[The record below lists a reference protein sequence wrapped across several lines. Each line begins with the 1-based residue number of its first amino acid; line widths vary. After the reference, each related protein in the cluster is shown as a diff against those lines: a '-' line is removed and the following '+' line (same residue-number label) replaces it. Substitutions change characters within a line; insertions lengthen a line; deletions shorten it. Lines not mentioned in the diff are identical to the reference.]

1 MKVVLALLFCFGNIL
16 AQVPSYVPTNGLI
29 GWWGFNGNAN
39 DGSGNGYN
47 GTVYGATLTTNRI
60 NTANSAYNFDGI
72 DDYIQTSLPYTV
84 FLNKKTL
91 TISAW
96 INLGSNTSFYGYSV
110 VSNLIPSNTQSLFIL
125 AGTETSTQ
133 HRKLC
138 FAYIADGGTMTP
150 YVSTGNAIQTN
161 VWKHIVVV
169 LDNGSLRYFI
179 DGALA
184 STHTVPT
191 NGISSEGV
199 SQNYRFGR
207 GNPTPGF
214 RQDFVGKIDDIG
226 IWNRALTQTE
236 IDNLS
241 QVDLPISAT
250 ASTVTNV
257 SCFDGNNGSV
267 TVSTPTGGTSPYT
280 YSWNTVPVQTTQTAT
295 GLKAGTYTVTV
306 TDSKGSQ
313 TTANATVTQPPV
325 ISNVVTSIV
334 SNISCFA
341 GSDGSVTV
349 STPTGGTP
357 PYTYSW
363 NTNPV
368 KTTQTAQNIAAGT
381 YTVTVT
387 DSKGCTK
394 TSNVSITQPPAI
406 TNVLASTLKNV
417 GCFGGSNGSVTVTTP
432 TGGTPPYTFVWNSTP
447 VQVTQTATNLPIGT
461 YTVTITDTKGCIVTS
476 STSITQPTQPLSNV
490 VAQTT
495 QNVKCHGTS
504 TGIITVSNPVGG
516 TPPYSYKWN
525 TSPEQRTQIATNVPT
540 GLYTV
545 TVTDSNGCT
554 ATSIATVTEPAKIT
568 NVQTSIIKNVQCFG
582 QSNGSAKVS
591 DPRGGT
597 PPYTYEWNSVPKQT
611 SQTATYL
618 RAGDYLVTVIDA
630 NGCTVQA
637 QATITQ
643 PNEIPAPTITG
654 EQNICLSSSPSTFT
668 VNQIP
673 GYSIEWEK
681 PRLGSIVSYK
691 LNAVSIIWNSS
702 GTDSVRVKIKDNV
715 SGCERDT
722 ILRVIILKSP
732 EPLITGDA
740 RACENQAP
748 KVYRVQKQSGRTY
761 TWSKPK
767 NGIIVGSTTSDSISV
782 QWVNSGS
789 DTLRMEERD
798 NATNCTKD
806 NSFIVSIAPLPDATI
821 SGSNQVRE
829 NEQGITYSVK
839 NESGLSYD
847 WTIVSGD
854 ATIAGKTGNSVT
866 LNAGRP
872 GSVKLNVKVTNQNG
886 CMSESELSITVKS
899 LTSIKETSSAPFTLY
914 PNPAGDHLYVKM
926 DAEITGDI
934 DIELYDVLGN
944 RHFKQT
950 YQLTEIIRIPVQ
962 SLSQGMYL
970 IKVKTSLDE
979 YMERF
984 VK

>member
-1 MKVVLALLFCFGNIL
+1 MKIALAFLFCFGNVL
-16 AQVPSYVPTNGLI
+16 AQVPSYVPTNGLV

-39 DGSGNGYN
+39 DASSSGNH
-47 GTVYGATLTTNRI
+47 GTVYGAALTPDRFGN
-60 NTANSAYNFDGI
+60 NNSAYSFNGSSNYIKMLNSGPLGGVSRSVSVWVKTTDTRSERIILGWGENGASGADFNLWSNYGCTGFAFDI
-72 DDYIQTSLPYTV
+72 CFSARIYTSSFTNGQWNNYVVVYDNSLG
-84 FLNKKTL
+84 N
-91 TISAW
+91 TISVVKVYQNGVLISSVCSSIGNGV
-96 INLGSNTSFYGYSV
+96 INTLNNFPITVGKYHGSNTDYL
-110 VSNLIPSNTQSLFIL
+110 N
-125 AGTETSTQ
+125 
-133 HRKLC
+133 
-138 FAYIADGGTMTP
+138 
-150 YVSTGNAIQTN
+150 GN
-161 VWKHIVVV
+161 
-169 LDNGSLRYFI
+169 
-179 DGALA
+179 
-184 STHTVPT
+184 
-191 NGISSEGV
+191 
-199 SQNYRFGR
+199 
-207 GNPTPGF
+207 
-214 RQDFVGKIDDIG
+214 IDDIG
-226 IWNRALTQTE
+226 IWNRALTQAE
-236 IDNLS
+236 ITSLY
-241 QVDLPISAT
+241 QLPVPISAT

-257 SCFDGNNGSV
+257 SCYDGNNGSV

-313 TTANATVTQPPV
+313 TTANTTVTQPPV

-334 SNISCFA
+334 SNISCFG
-341 GSDGSVTV
+341 GSNGSVTV

-368 KTTQTAQNIAAGT
+368 QTTQTAQNIAAGT
-381 YTVTVT
+381 YSVTVT

-618 RAGDYLVTVIDA
+618 RAGDYLVTVTDA

-637 QATITQ
+637 QASITQ

-673 GYSIEWEK
+673 GYSLEWEK

-722 ILRVIILKSP
+722 ILRVMIMKSP

-740 RACENQAP
+740 RACENQSP

-798 NATNCTKD
+798 NSTNCTKD
-806 NSFIVSIAPLPDATI
+806 TSFIVSIAPLPDATI

-839 NESGLSYD
+839 NESGLSYN
-847 WTIVSGD
+847 WSIASGD
-854 ATIAGKTGNSVT
+854 ATITGKTGNSVT
-866 LNAGRP
+866 LNAGKP
-872 GSVKLNVKVTNQNG
+872 GAVKLNVKVTNQNG

-899 LTSIKETSSAPFTLY
+899 LTNIRESSSAPFTLY
-914 PNPAGDHLYVKM
+914 PNPAGDYLYVKM
-926 DAEITGDI
+926 DADITGDI
-934 DIELYDVLGN
+934 HIELYDILGN

-950 YQLTEIIRIPVQ
+950 YQSTEIIRIPVQ
-962 SLSQGMYL
+962 ALSQGMYM
-970 IKVKTSLDE
+970 IKVKTSKDE
-979 YMERF
+979 YIQRF